1 MCPDYQDKYT
11 EADIAVLGEKHTKQL
26 LKERDKFYVV
36 SEYCHD
42 CYVSNSKEC
51 IACRGNS
58 LYNRMI
64 VKQILATR
72 EHVPNKLEAKAARK
86 RRKQYGI

>member
-1 MCPDYQDKYT
+1 MCPYYQDKYT
-11 EADIAVLGEKHTKQL
+11 EADIVALNEKHTKQL

-42 CYVSNSKEC
+42 CYVSSSKEC
-51 IACRGNS
+51 IACKGNS

-64 VKQILATR
+64 VRQILATR
-72 EHVPNKLEAKAARK
+72 EHVLNKQEAKAARK
-86 RRKQYGI
+86 QKIKEGK

>member
-1 MCPDYQDKYT
+1 MCPYYQNKYI
-11 EADIAVLGEKHTKQL
+11 ESDIVALNEKHTKQL
-26 LKERDKFYVV
+26 LKERDRLYVV

-51 IACRGNS
+51 IACKCNS

-72 EHVPNKLEAKAARK
+72 EHVPNKQEAKAARK
-86 RRKQYGI
+86 RRK